1 MLPNSLIGDS
11 DVDCQVQDGR
21 LLLEEES
28 PTDVDLG
35 DLRAEGT
42 TTPASGGQ
50 RRGSGLLGGFQHYCC
65 PTWAVEAVP
74 RREKKK
80 RSNIV

>member
-42 TTPASGGQ
+42 MT
-50 RRGSGLLGGFQHYCC
+50 
-65 PTWAVEAVP
+65 
-74 RREKKK
+74 
-80 RSNIV
+80 